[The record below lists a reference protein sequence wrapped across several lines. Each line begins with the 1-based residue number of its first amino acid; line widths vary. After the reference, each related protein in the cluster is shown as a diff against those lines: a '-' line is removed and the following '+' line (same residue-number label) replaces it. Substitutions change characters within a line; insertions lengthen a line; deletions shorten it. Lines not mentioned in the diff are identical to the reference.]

1 MAKKPDV
8 VIEAVR
14 YAADG
19 RINLVRGF
27 ERRGAT
33 YSDSVLIGRADLSE
47 RLKKGRRVVAGDRIE
62 YLGSKFNVIGPV
74 FLTGSDVIATSKE
87 AKADLLEG
95 VPFF

>member
-33 YSDSVLIGRADLSE
+33 YSDRVLIPRADLAE
-47 RLKKGRRVVAGDRIE
+47 RLKKGRRVVVGDRLE
-62 YLGSKFNVIGPV
+62 YLASSFNVIRPV
-74 FLTGSDVIATSKE
+74 FLADSDVIATSKD
-87 AKADLLEG
+87 AKSDLLEG
-95 VPFF
+95 APFF